1 MHESFTGLLG
11 GLVLAIALVY
21 LLMVVNFQSWLD
33 PLVIVGGLPAS
44 LAGIAWMLLAGLFF
58 VAVNGTVRWVGDDLP
73 AAQSAFLRF
82 VFGILFLVL
91 PLAQAL
97 RTGFPAPV
105 WRKFILRGA
114 IHVCAVVL
122 WFFAMAR
129 IPVAEVTAIGFIN
142 PIVVTAG
149 AALFLVVTLIV
160 VAVYVA
166 HKREMQRRAEK
177 AAKAAKSAAATMFA
191 DPALIATGL
200 QIVRAV
206 GVKRLIPILVVGGLA
221 LGLMASRSAASGA
234 EAEEEE

>member
-1 MHESFTGLLG
+1 MLQRLIDDVKQSTGSALRLTS
-11 GLVLAIALVY
+11 LAAAAAIALFIT
-21 LLMVVNFQSWLD
+21 L
-33 PLVIVGGLPAS
+33 
-44 LAGIAWMLLAGLFF
+44 
-58 VAVNGTVRWVGDDLP
+58 
-73 AAQSAFLRF
+73 AFLCAAAF
-82 VFGILFLVL
+82 VYVL
-91 PLAQAL
+91 QHY
-97 RTGFPAPV
+97 GPV
-105 WRKFILRGA
+105 EACL
-114 IHVCAVVL
+114 
-122 WFFAMAR
+122 
-129 IPVAEVTAIGFIN
+129 
-142 PIVVTAG
+142 AG

>member
-1 MHESFTGLLG
+1 LQHYG
-11 GLVLAIALVY
+11 
-21 LLMVVNFQSWLD
+21 
-33 PLVIVGGLPAS
+33 
-44 LAGIAWMLLAGLFF
+44 
-58 VAVNGTVRWVGDDLP
+58 
-73 AAQSAFLRF
+73 
-82 VFGILFLVL
+82 
-91 PLAQAL
+91 
-97 RTGFPAPV
+97 PV
-105 WRKFILRGA
+105 EACL
-114 IHVCAVVL
+114 
-122 WFFAMAR
+122 
-129 IPVAEVTAIGFIN
+129 
-142 PIVVTAG
+142 AG
-149 AALFLVVTLIV
+149 AALFLVVTLVV